1 VARKAL
7 IALTY
12 YSPYLS
18 GLTEYARLQVEGMAA
33 RGWECTVLA
42 YRHADNLAREE
53 WIGGVRVIRADVS
66 LRAHKGVFSLDYARR
81 FHELSRQVDIV
92 HLHLPML
99 EAGWLAKRMVAGVKL
114 SGTYHCDIVAGAQ
127 GGWVDRLAVQVVR
140 WSASAA
146 MARMGKIMVTSLDY
160 AEGSDV
166 LRPYLE
172 KCVEVHAPDKAP
184 AGMAPRLDA
193 GVRTRV
199 GFLGRFVEEKGIG
212 YLLEA
217 MQRVLKK
224 RPDARL
230 VLGGEAKSVAGG
242 SQLERLRKGLAALG
256 DAVEVLGKVPEEEL
270 FDFYRS
276 LDVFVLPS
284 VNSYEAFG
292 MVQVEA
298 MKAGVPVVASDMRG
312 VRVPVQACGV
322 GRLVAPR
329 DEIGLAAAIV
339 EMLENPGASAHEI
352 AGRAWA
358 RFPSTSF
365 LDQTEAVWA

>member
-1 VARKAL
+1 MARKAL

-18 GLTEYARLQVEGMAA
+18 GLTEYARLQAEGMAG

-42 YRHADNLAREE
+42 YRHDDVLPREE
-53 WIGGVRVIRADVS
+53 SVGGVRVVRANVA
-66 LRAHKGVFSLDYARR
+66 LRAHKGVFSIDYLRR
-81 FHELSRQVDIV
+81 YRQLIRGVEV
-92 HLHLPML
+92 AHLHLPML
-99 EAGWLAKRMVAGVKL
+99 EAGWLARRTDTPVKL
-114 SGTYHCDIVAGAQ
+114 TGTYHCDIVAGAH
-127 GGWVDRLAVQVVR
+127 GGWVDGLAVQVVR
-140 WSASAA
+140 QSASAA
-146 MARMGKIMVTSLDY
+146 MARMDKIMVTSLDY
-160 AEGSDV
+160 AAGSEV
-166 LRPYLE
+166 LRPYVE

-184 AGMAPRLDA
+184 EGMAPRLDA
-193 GVRTRV
+193 RVRTRV
-199 GFLGRFVEEKGIG
+199 GFLGRFVEEKGID

-217 MQRVLKK
+217 MKRVLKK

-242 SQLERLRKGLAALG
+242 SQMERLREGLAALG
-256 DAVEVLGKVPEEEL
+256 DAVEVLGKVPEEGL

-298 MKAGVPVVASDMRG
+298 MKSGVPVVASDMRG
-312 VRVPVQACGV
+312 VRVPVRECGV

-329 DEIGLAAAIV
+329 DEAGLAAAIL
-339 EMLENPGASAHEI
+339 EMLENPGASAQEI
-352 AGRAWA
+352 AHRAWA

-365 LDQTEAVWA
+365 LDKTEAVWT